1 MQELVSDQSIDI
13 SFHAISCVP
22 NKGLCRQQNVPGYPV
37 VQLFRP
43 GETSPVTTLL
53 HSDVKPV
60 TMLRHLGINV
70 GGMTDEEVAIEEEPT
85 AENNKAERVGGG
97 VTKYQRARDDL
108 KNDIHLSLDFAMRNN
123 VYIRDG
129 SKALSDPEKVA
140 LKAFLKLLKQTLPSS
155 WKELH
160 QLLESLIR
168 NIRYACKKEP
178 YLINLLNQHPPKNL
192 DQNGDPEWSLSCSK
206 GEAGRGFTCG
216 LWEAFHTITVGVVQ
230 FNNNQVSDAQLI
242 APETAARTI
251 RDFVQYFLHCTECVQ
266 NFLQMYDNCEYQRC
280 NRLTKTTKLSG
291 DIKAEL
297 EWRALSLWLYE
308 AHNGVNVRLL
318 KEKALREK
326 QSTITI
332 QELLDV
338 QYPAVEDCPVCWSV
352 PDRKGKRSWNETAV
366 FSFLKME
373 YGTRDDTITEF
384 QKQLKSFREKD
395 STKSKSLRETGQHNR
410 AAVLTSSLAHP
421 CILLFCILG
430 YFSLGGASRAF
441 LTRMLLFGRRKLR
454 TQ

>member
-1 MQELVSDQSIDI
+1 MQQLVSDQSIDI

-60 TMLRHLGINV
+60 TVLRHLGINV
-70 GGMTDEEVAIEEEPT
+70 DGMTDDDAEIEEEPT
-85 AENNKAERVGGG
+85 NDNNNSARGEVG
-97 VTKYQRARDDL
+97 VRYQRTRNDL

-140 LKAFLKLLKQTLPSS
+140 LKAFFKLLKQTLPST
-155 WKELH
+155 WKEIH

-192 DQNGDPEWSLSCSK
+192 DSNGDPEWSLSCSR

-216 LWEAFHTITVGVVQ
+216 LWEAFHAVTVGVVQ
-230 FNNNQVSDAQLI
+230 FNNNQVNDAQLI

-251 RDFVQYFLHCTECVQ
+251 RDFVEFFLHCTECVQ
-266 NFLQMYDNCEYQRC
+266 YFLKMYDNCEYQRC

-291 DIKAEL
+291 DSKAEL

-326 QSTITI
+326 QTTITI
-332 QELLDV
+332 QELIDV
-338 QYPAVEDCPVCWSV
+338 QYPAVEDCPVCWSK
-352 PDRKGKRSWNETAV
+352 PDIKGNRSWNETAV

-373 YGTRDDTITEF
+373 YGTRDDTTTEF
-384 QKQLKSFREKD
+384 QDQLKTFKEKD
-395 STKSKSLRETGQHNR
+395 ATKLKSLRETGQKSR
-410 AAVLTSSLAHP
+410 APVLTSSLAHP
-421 CILLFCILG
+421 CILLFCIIG
-430 YFSLGGASRAF
+430 YLSLGGTSRAV
-441 LTRMLLFGRRKLR
+441 LTRIFMIGRRKVR